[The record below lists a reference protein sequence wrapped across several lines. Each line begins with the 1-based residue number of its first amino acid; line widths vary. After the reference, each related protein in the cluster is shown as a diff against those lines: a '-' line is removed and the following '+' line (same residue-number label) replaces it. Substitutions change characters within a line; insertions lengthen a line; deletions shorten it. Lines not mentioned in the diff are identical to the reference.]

1 MKNNIFLWLQLL
13 NIESARKVQK
23 STTKVV
29 KEMKRIDVRKNTRMK
44 TKKKKVGRKL
54 VSIRCSE
61 IS

>member
-1 MKNNIFLWLQLL
+1 MIFFFGYQLL

-29 KEMKRIDVRKNTRMK
+29 KEMKRIDVRKNMRMK

>member
-1 MKNNIFLWLQLL
+1 MKNNTFLWLSTL

-29 KEMKRIDVRKNTRMK
+29 KEMKRIDVRKNMRMK
-44 TKKKKVGRKL
+44 TNKKVGRKL

>member
-29 KEMKRIDVRKNTRMK
+29 KEMKRIDVRKNMRMK
-44 TKKKKVGRKL
+44 TKKKKLEESWFQLGVVK
-54 VSIRCSE
+54 
-61 IS
+61 

>member
-1 MKNNIFLWLQLL
+1 MIFFSGYQLL

-29 KEMKRIDVRKNTRMK
+29 KEMKRIDVRKNMRMK
-44 TKKKKVGRKL
+44 TKKKVGRKL